1 MKASLLRLIIQE
13 MLLLRRLLQK
23 VLIWNML
30 WLTYTGK
37 MLFRQLT
44 LNPKKLVKFL
54 PRLTKLLEQVMKA
67 LVLL

>member
-13 MLLLRRLLQK
+13 LLLPRRLLQK

-37 MLFRQLT
+37 MLLRQPT
-44 LNPKKLVKFL
+44 LNPKKLIKFL